1 MTDRHTLESERILA
15 EQFPALRDPDDAYRR
30 TTEQRVPLGRGFA
43 AIVAFETA
51 CLLLGSV
58 ASLTR
63 LSTNSPEW
71 LWLVVVVSAV
81 LWPLTFGWAAF
92 VLWRPKLPESGR
104 EALLRLIPV
113 WLVAFVNLMLVLA
126 LIDRPEWVLRWPV

>member
-30 TTEQRVPLGRGFA
+30 TTEQRVPLGRVFA
-43 AIVAFETA
+43 AVVALETLYFVLRSIA
-51 CLLLGSV
+51 WF
-58 ASLTR
+58 ADFHPDYT
-63 LSTNSPEW
+63 
-71 LWLVVVVSAV
+71 LWPVGLIAAV